1 MFNFLNG
8 IDLRI
13 KKNKRAGLGWGHLVM
28 NLPLSLVMSIVS
40 QSSCWTMMKF
50 FFVLMEYNFF

>member
-28 NLPLSLVMSIVS
+28 NLPLLSLVVS
-40 QSSCWTMMKF
+40 VVSHSSCWTSF
-50 FFVLMEYNFF
+50 SCFGGI